1 MKFSNSTPATKKPA
15 HKKPRVNDAI
25 EGFYYPGVGE

>member
-1 MKFSNSTPATKKPA
+1 MNTTDNKNQQLNEAAEKPA

-25 EGFYYPGVGE
+25 